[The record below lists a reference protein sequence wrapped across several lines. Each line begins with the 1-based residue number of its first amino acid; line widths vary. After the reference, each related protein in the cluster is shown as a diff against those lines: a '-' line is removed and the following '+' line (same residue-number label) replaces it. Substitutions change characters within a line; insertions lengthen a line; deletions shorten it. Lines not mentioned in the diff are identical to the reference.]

1 MRVWAAGLLVLM
13 PGLGAGQSKFVP
25 EDHRPPLFLRESWKD
40 PGVQETPVRQEHM
53 SSADLELKL
62 YGAGAVDVR
71 IVHHQSPKDDPT
83 YIWSGSA
90 PANWVLTVRD
100 KHKYV
105 DLSGPVARI
114 RWRTKEA
121 GFHLLRP
128 VLKLADGT
136 FLVGSHTESY
146 TEDWIET
153 EFTLAGVRWRELD
166 SQNAVESRMQPGW
179 KENPDLTRVDE
190 IGFTDL
196 TRGSGGGPGGGS
208 RVDWIE
214 VYGNPVVRKA
224 DGK

>member
-1 MRVWAAGLLVLM
+1 MTGENLQL
-13 PGLGAGQSKFVP
+13 Q
-25 EDHRPPLFLRESWKD
+25 
-40 PGVQETPVRQEHM
+40 
-53 SSADLELKL
+53 L
-62 YGAGAVDVR
+62 YGPGSVDVR

-90 PANWVLTVRD
+90 PANWVLTIRD
-100 KHKYV
+100 RKNYV
-105 DLSGPVARI
+105 DLSSPVAKI

-136 FLVGSHTESY
+136 FLVGSHVESY
-146 TEDWIET
+146 TGDWIET
-153 EFTLAGVRWRELD
+153 EFTLADVRWRELD
-166 SQNAVESRMQPGW
+166 SQNAVESRLESRW
-179 KENPDLTRVDE
+179 KESPDLTRVDE

-214 VYGNPVVRKA
+214 VYGTPVSRQPGKA
-224 DGK
+224 DEKR